1 MAFSAKVEVSCER
14 PCALRIA
21 LATRSGKC
29 ARYPFE
35 HKFFIP
41 QGCEVI
47 FCRECAA
54 RARQALFFAY
64 FQVIRN
70 AVLEFAGKREA
81 YDALC
86 TVLGDTRTE
95 LRVRAEAEN
104 SLRTLWFRLGEHLRK
119 KGWVLA
125 RINFTIWSDGSEIT
139 PDRVKKNECGVRST
153 MQRSIGK
160 ARGYGMVFMDE
171 VGFETRDHILDR
183 KAGGLNLHAHG
194 LYFGPYLVI
203 GNARGI
209 YGCAKQGNVFPK

>member
-1 MAFSAKVEVSCER
+1 M
-14 PCALRIA
+14 
-21 LATRSGKC
+21 
-29 ARYPFE
+29 
-35 HKFFIP
+35 
-41 QGCEVI
+41 
-47 FCRECAA
+47 
-54 RARQALFFAY
+54 
-64 FQVIRN
+64 IRN